1 MNYQF
6 KNLFNLVSEIKL
18 NYKNIPDSDKLKFM
32 IIPFRTGGLIIKY

>member
-1 MNYQF
+1 MNCQF

-18 NYKNIPDSDKLKFM
+18 NYKNISDSEKSKFM